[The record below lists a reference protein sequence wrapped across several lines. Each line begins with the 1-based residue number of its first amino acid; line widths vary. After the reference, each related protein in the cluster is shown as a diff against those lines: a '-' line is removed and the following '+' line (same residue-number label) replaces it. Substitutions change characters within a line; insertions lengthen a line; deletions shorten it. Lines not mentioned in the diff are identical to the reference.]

1 MDLALRD
8 KVVFITGASG
18 GIGRALAEE
27 FAAEGCRLVL
37 HGHARGGELS
47 AWLAGQPFADRALA
61 LAADVRDPEA
71 LDAAMAAG
79 VERFGRVDAAVA
91 NAGVWIPPPLPLHEV
106 PVARVRETIDV
117 NLLGALWTARA
128 FLAALARTGPRADGH
143 GASLTFLGST
153 AGRFGE
159 AGHAEY
165 AAAKAGLRG
174 AMLSL
179 KNEIVHLD
187 PFGRVNLVQP
197 GWTVTHMARPALQQP
212 GVIGRVLSTMPLR
225 QLGRA
230 RDVARAIVVL
240 ASPAASRH
248 VSGEALTIAGG
259 MEGRQQWTAAD
270 VDEEAVRRRAQER

>member
-1 MDLALRD
+1 
-8 KVVFITGASG
+8 
-18 GIGRALAEE
+18 
-27 FAAEGCRLVL
+27 
-37 HGHARGGELS
+37 
-47 AWLAGQPFADRALA
+47 
-61 LAADVRDPEA
+61 
-71 LDAAMAAG
+71 
-79 VERFGRVDAAVA
+79 
-91 NAGVWIPPPLPLHEV
+91 
-106 PVARVRETIDV
+106 
-117 NLLGALWTARA
+117 A